1 MGIED
6 AGFDNKDQIQ
16 DGRWRE
22 KPYKK
27 CCTCFETCSGVRPK
41 MLGHLPMFG
50 WIQVPGIKRPSA
62 TDLPISD
69 MTHVRACCPRR
80 LALANT
86 ALVECR

>member
-1 MGIED
+1 
-6 AGFDNKDQIQ
+6 
-16 DGRWRE
+16 
-22 KPYKK
+22 
-27 CCTCFETCSGVRPK
+27 